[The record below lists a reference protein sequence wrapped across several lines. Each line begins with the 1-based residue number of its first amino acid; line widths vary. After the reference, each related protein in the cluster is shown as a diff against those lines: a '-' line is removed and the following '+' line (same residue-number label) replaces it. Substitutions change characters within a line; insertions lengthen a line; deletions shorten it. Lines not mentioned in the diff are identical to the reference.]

1 MSSDQAPKK
10 IAGNLARENH
20 PQQCFFAG
28 ERVSRLQALLDM
40 ESKLAQQVYAAADAL
55 KATENK
61 PK

>member
-1 MSSDQAPKK
+1 VSSDQAPK

-20 PQQCFFAG
+20 PQQCFFA
-28 ERVSRLQALLDM
+28 EKRVSKLQALLDM
-40 ESKLAQQVYAAADAL
+40 ERNLAQQVHAAADAL